1 MSRYDH
7 KIETSLEEN
16 EYKNEGTMNEDTLIK
31 IKIKRRMDSC
41 KLKDLKEMK
50 DKKKMMKR
58 KKRLRI

>member
-1 MSRYDH
+1 
-7 KIETSLEEN
+7 
-16 EYKNEGTMNEDTLIK
+16 MNEDTLIK

-58 KKRLRI
+58 KKRKKEIDTECEEEEMECEKGRDRE